1 MKHIFI
7 HFVSFLLG
15 IAVAAA
21 GFTYVFPQIDP
32 QQERLQQSQP
42 PPSHKGEPQQSGSH
56 DMNDGHNSNQQNR
69 PNFTPQDMPDPNSK
83 GAPPPGR

>member
-1 MKHIFI
+1 MKHILI

-42 PPSHKGEPQQSGSH
+42 PPSHKGDLQHGSSH
-56 DMNDGHNSNQQNR
+56 DLPDDHNSSRQNR
-69 PNFTPQDMPDPNSK
+69 PNFTPQDMPDPKSK